1 MRECLVKESQKNIC
15 GNGREVSEKPKK
27 MPCYTVTVCPLKKPI
42 NTEYIEDPLFGAPN
56 PLHGVIPKQRDGR
69 IRGRILPSNV
79 DVLSSHQILGGAGL
93 IYN

>member
-1 MRECLVKESQKNIC
+1 MWELKRSLRKAT
-15 GNGREVSEKPKK
+15 KK
-27 MPCYTVTVCPLKKPI
+27 PCYTVTVCPLKKPI
-42 NTEYIEDPLFGAPN
+42 NEEYIEDPLFGAPN

-93 IYN
+93 I